1 MIELIEAPLL
11 KIEDILEN
19 IEFQSKMLTNLI
31 NDLLDLSKIDSL
43 NFKFNDEFFNLIEVV
58 EMAFK
63 TVNYMASKKKY
74 LAYFGI

>member
-1 MIELIEAPLL
+1 
-11 KIEDILEN
+11 
-19 IEFQSKMLTNLI
+19 MLTNLI

-63 TVNYMASKKKY
+63 TANYMASKKNIKLVLEY
-74 LAYFGI
+74 NDQLS

>member
-1 MIELIEAPLL
+1 MIHLKKLIELIETPAS

-63 TVNYMASKKKY
+63 TVNYMAIKKN
-74 LAYFGI
+74 I

>member
-1 MIELIEAPLL
+1 
-11 KIEDILEN
+11 
-19 IEFQSKMLTNLI
+19 MLTNLI

-63 TVNYMASKKKY
+63 TVNYMASKKNIKLVLEY
-74 LAYFGI
+74 NDQLS

>member
-63 TVNYMASKKKY
+63 TVNYMASKKN
-74 LAYFGI
+74 I